1 MTTTEIWLSV
11 ALAIT
16 IVAFAWYWWEK
27 RRRGSCPPSQA
38 GHITVACAALID
50 RIMPNALVVIL
61 VIYLLTRLVLD
72 HASGD
77 EMRDGAKDILQTI
90 TTLVIG
96 GLLTC
101 LGVVLK
107 AKSKSDDSDESGDS

>member
-1 MTTTEIWLSV
+1 MTTTEIWLFV

-27 RRRGSCPPSQA
+27 RRRGSCPPSKT

-50 RIMPNALVVIL
+50 RVMPNALVVIL
-61 VIYLLTRLVLD
+61 VIYLLTRLVLE
-72 HASGD
+72 HASED
-77 EMRDGAKDILQTI
+77 DMNDGGKDILQTI

-107 AKSKSDDSDESGDS
+107 AKSKSDDGGDS

>member
-27 RRRGSCPPSQA
+27 RRRGSCPPSQTRD
-38 GHITVACAALID
+38 ITVACAALID
-50 RIMPNALVVIL
+50 RIMPNALVVL
-61 VIYLLTRLVLD
+61 VVIYLLTCLVLD
-72 HASGD
+72 HASRVD
-77 EMRDGAKDILQTI
+77 MKDGAQDILQTI

-107 AKSKSDDSDESGDS
+107 AKSKSDDSGDS